1 MNKESLDIVKDKL
14 AEFLDN
20 ANIDPIDKIE
30 LLINLYYFLSEYDE
44 NIKILRKVKDERKD
58 II

>member
-1 MNKESLDIVKDKL
+1 MDKESLDIVKDKL

-20 ANIDPIDKIE
+20 TNIDTIDKIE

-44 NIKILRKVKDERKD
+44 NIKILKKYKENKK
-58 II
+58 